1 MTMTTDDE
9 FGMPGGPADEG
20 PSEEQRNM
28 LRAWAK
34 NRHSAYVEL
43 ALEIATLE
51 LNKEEMG
58 PNADLSYDKLRR
70 RRQEYEE
77 SRSVLLV
84 LSQQL

>member
-1 MTMTTDDE
+1 MTTDGD
-9 FGMPGGPADEG
+9 FPTPGAPADQG
-20 PSEEQRNM
+20 PTDEQRDM

-43 ALEIATLE
+43 ALEIAALE
-51 LNKEEMG
+51 LQKKDKG

-77 SRSVLLV
+77 SRSVLGV
-84 LSQQL
+84 LSQQF